1 MIFKYFLLVKM
12 SEKRGYLYE
21 RTNNTTL
28 VSFPSEKDLTKRSS
42 KDREWSPIISILT
55 ESRSPVKE
63 PGTLQRNFSHEKLKE
78 SSQTASVANCIRAL
92 NQKNLLLQNENK
104 DLKNELKIL
113 NQELTLTREK
123 AFQVQDNSNIIRSY
137 KEKCM
142 ILEKSHDLFQKKLN
156 KCEEVTHLYEALKAE
171 FINVNKELT
180 IEIEKNHAL
189 RAENTKVNEEKKFL
203 EKEIEE
209 MNTRIS
215 SIKDEFSFRKP
226 LGIKSFQVDEIR
238 LRDFEYNNKL
248 LEEIVEKQQDE
259 INEKRKMIESL
270 KNSVCELENQ
280 IYGLRRQNARAENYV
295 NELRESN
302 GKIVRGLKKKSFC
315 RHKAHTPELMTKND
329 TSRPQSR
336 MTVMSTA
343 MTETYDDEF

>member
-1 MIFKYFLLVKM
+1 M
-12 SEKRGYLYE
+12 SEKRGYLYD
-21 RTNNTTL
+21 RTNSTTL
-28 VSFPSEKDLTKRSS
+28 VSFSSEKDLTKRSL
-42 KDREWSPIISILT
+42 KDREWSPKISILT
-55 ESRSPVKE
+55 ESRSPIKE
-63 PGTLQRNFSHEKLKE
+63 SGTLQRNFSQEKLKE
-78 SSQTASVANCIRAL
+78 SSQAASVANCIRAL
-92 NQKNLLLQNENK
+92 NHKNSLLQNENN

-123 AFQVQDNSNIIRSY
+123 ALKAPDNANIIRNY

-142 ILEKSHDLFQKKLN
+142 ILEKSHEIFQKKLN

-180 IEIEKNHAL
+180 IEIEKNQAL
-189 RAENTKVNEEKKFL
+189 QAENLKVNEEKKFL

-215 SIKDEFSFRKP
+215 SIKEEFSFRKP
-226 LGIKSFQVDEIR
+226 HGIKSFQVDEIR
-238 LRDFEYNNKL
+238 LRDYEYNNKL

-259 INEKRKMIESL
+259 INEKRKIIESL
-270 KNSVCELENQ
+270 KNAVCELENQ
-280 IYGLRRQNARAENYV
+280 IYELRRQRVRAENYV
-295 NELRESN
+295 SELRESN
-302 GKIVRGLKKKSFC
+302 GKIVRGLKKKSCC
-315 RHKAHTPELMTKND
+315 RHKAHTPDLMTNND

-336 MTVMSTA
+336 MTVISTA